1 MTFICECC
9 NYATPIKCNLSKH
22 LKSHKHLRKIAEHPV
37 ETVVTPVEVM
47 IEPETAKYSCKHCDK
62 KFTFKQ
68 AMYRHMKTA
77 CKKTNDRVRVDSV
90 DRLLLSRLKRVDQL
104 TKIYFQLGEILID
117 EKLELQNILEVKIE
131 RQNQEQIR

>member
-9 NYATPIKCNLSKH
+9 NYTTPIKCNLSKH
-22 LKSHKHLRKIAEHPV
+22 LKSHKHLRKIAEPPIGPV
-37 ETVVTPVEVM
+37 VIPVEVT

-77 CKKTNDRVRVDSV
+77 CKKSNDNRVDSV
-90 DRLLLSRLKRVDQL
+90 GSLLVSRVKLLNSLTENYLQLGKIIKEEQVEIQTLLSI
-104 TKIYFQLGEILID
+104 KIG
-117 EKLELQNILEVKIE
+117 
-131 RQNQEQIR
+131 RQNHEHT

>member
-22 LKSHKHLRKIAEHPV
+22 LKSHKHLRKIAEPV
-37 ETVVTPVEVM
+37 EPLPLIPVKVT

-68 AMYRHMKTA
+68 AMYRHMKTT
-77 CKKTNDRVRVDSV
+77 CKKTNDSNRVDFVESLLV
-90 DRLLLSRLKRVDQL
+90 SRVKRLNSL
-104 TKIYFQLGEILID
+104 TENYLQLGKIIKEEQIEIQTLLAI
-117 EKLELQNILEVKIE
+117 KIG
-131 RQNQEQIR
+131 RQNHEHT

>member
-9 NYATPIKCNLSKH
+9 NYATPIKCNLTKH
-22 LKSHKHLRKIAEHPV
+22 LKSHKHLRKIAEPPV
-37 ETVVTPVEVM
+37 EPVAVTPVEVT

-77 CKKTNDRVRVDSV
+77 CKKTNERIRVDSV
-90 DRLLLSRLKRVDQL
+90 DGLLLSKLKRVDKL
-104 TKIYFQLGEILID
+104 TRIYFQLGEVLID
-117 EKLELQNILEVKIE
+117 EKLELKNLLEIKIDKQNHEHT
-131 RQNQEQIR
+131 